1 MYKIMSVQV
10 PKEMNYGE
18 PMASLPPSTRTVRMV
33 IPPSNVS
40 TASGSQQIIF
50 DLPDSMTGYIV
61 PGTLKV
67 NYTCNVA
74 SSAVGGFIRGVPAY
88 TFFAR
93 SDVYVQQGSQLIE
106 GINQYGALCNVLYA
120 TKLTMSHKLGMAF
133 SLGILGGATNTP
145 SNVNLTGR
153 ELTAVDETWS
163 MSAPL
168 GNIISNCEKLV
179 PARCGFRVVLTTDQL
194 NNIFNH
200 PTASSVDNFTLS
212 NLELAYDMVEFSSP
226 EIEAVVQ
233 GLSNDG
239 QVVLKSQSYS
249 LSSQNLP
256 AGANGSQTL
265 TFNTRLSSI
274 KSLVSLFGGSGNNQ
288 KNGSYYD
295 SVDITQNVAN
305 TGGGSYAFEIAG
317 QQYPEKPLSSKNNK
331 AAIHSALADCW
342 GGNASNLYNES
353 MSIIPAEFAT
363 REDGAT
369 TNAFSGRF
377 YVGQNV
383 EKLQTSAM
391 LTGVSSNNSAI
402 NLRVDLPVAT
412 TLAHQVSLI
421 CLYDSILTIDLNSKQ
436 ASVRV

>member
-1 MYKIMSVQV
+1 MSVQV

-18 PMASLPPSTRTVRMV
+18 PMASLPPSTRTIRMV
-33 IPPSNVS
+33 VSPSNVS

-50 DLPDSMTGYIV
+50 DLPDSNTGYIV

-67 NYTCNVA
+67 NYTANVVA
-74 SSAVGGFIRGVPAY
+74 SGAGGIIRGVPAY

-93 SDVYVQQGSQLIE
+93 SDVYTQQGSQLIE

-120 TKLTMSHKLGMAF
+120 TKLTMSHKLGMAY
-133 SLGILGGATNTP
+133 SLGLLDTGITAPTN
-145 SNVNLTGR
+145 SNLTGR
-153 ELTAVDETWS
+153 VLAVANESWS

-179 PARCGFRVVLTTDQL
+179 PARCGFRLVLTTDQL
-194 NNIFNH
+194 ANIANAPGGGTLTSF
-200 PTASSVDNFTLS
+200 SLS
-212 NLELAYDMVEFSSP
+212 NIELAYDMVEFSSP

-233 GLSNDG
+233 SLSNEG

-274 KSLVSLFGGSGNNQ
+274 KSLLALFGGSGTQ
-288 KNGSYYD
+288 VNGSYYD
-295 SVDITQNVAN
+295 SVDITNDVAG
-305 TGGGSYAFEIAG
+305 TGGGSFQFECAG
-317 QQYPEKPLSSKNNK
+317 QMYPDKPLSSKNNK
-331 AAIHSALADCW
+331 ASIHSALGDCW

-353 MSIIPAEFAT
+353 MSILPIEFAQ
-363 REDGAT
+363 RENAT
-369 TNAFSGRF
+369 TTGGTPGRF

-391 LTGVSSNNSAI
+391 LTGISSNNSAI
-402 NLRVDLPVAT
+402 NLRVDLPVQT
-412 TLAHQVSLI
+412 TLAHQISLI

-436 ASVRV
+436 AVVRV